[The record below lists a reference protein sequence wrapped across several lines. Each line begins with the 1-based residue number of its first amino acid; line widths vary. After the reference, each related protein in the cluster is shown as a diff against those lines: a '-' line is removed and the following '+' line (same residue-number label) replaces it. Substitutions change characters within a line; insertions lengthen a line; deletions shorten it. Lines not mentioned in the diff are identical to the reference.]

1 MTDTSTLT
9 GTAGEQEQVPDIG
22 YSVAE
27 LEYLLSIAPGAA
39 ADRSAN
45 ILNVAP
51 VPSVDETILTG
62 GAALLARGEL
72 EFLPGGE
79 FKPVDAALVISYILT
94 NAIRWTVITG
104 ATEDA
109 SDLGVFIES
118 PHGGVLAQPRTLGTW
133 WFIILDPASEPKEI
147 ITRSAF
153 GLMEDGAEAAVLV
166 QMMTLTEDRT
176 FSFRREDKNYGFAF
190 GATDA
195 EQPEKL
201 VDSVDAEQAL
211 TELVAF
217 ITDFTG
223 SR

>member
-9 GTAGEQEQVPDIG
+9 GTADEQEQVPDIG

-79 FKPVDAALVISYILT
+79 FKPVDAALVVSYILT

-104 ATEDA
+104 ATEDS

-133 WFIILDPASEPKEI
+133 WFIILDPAAEPKDI
-147 ITRSAF
+147 IARSAF
-153 GLMEDGAEAAVLV
+153 GLLEDGPEAAVLV

-176 FSFRREDKNYGFAF
+176 FSFRREGKDYGYAFA
-190 GATDA
+190 ATAA
-195 EQPEKL
+195 EEPEKL
-201 VDSVDAEQAL
+201 VERADAEQAL

-217 ITDFTG
+217 VTDFVG